1 MSVNN
6 LSLMSGATG
15 ITVTGGA
22 STNFVADGVLI
33 PSGVHVSVPAD
44 ADFRTRRGMIF
55 KAKMP
60 TLVNGE
66 YSKAKLSAIYVKPQ
80 ILASG
85 KVVFNLIRIERE
97 IHPEADAATSTEFNL
112 IGAQMLCDSEAANF
126 WAAGSLL

>member
-6 LSLMSGATG
+6 LSIMSGATG
-15 ITVTGGA
+15 IAVTGGT
-22 STNFVADGVLI
+22 STDYVADGIVI

-44 ADFRTRRGMIF
+44 ADFRTRRSMTF

-66 YSKAKLSAIYVKPQ
+66 YSKLKLSAVYVKPQ
-80 ILASG
+80 ILMSG

-97 IHPEADAATSTEFNL
+97 IHPELDLADATEFNL
-112 IGAQMLCDSEAANF
+112 VGAQMLCDPETTNF

>member
-6 LSLMSGATG
+6 LSIMSGATG

-22 STNFVADGVLI
+22 STNYVADGVVI

-44 ADFRTRRGMIF
+44 ADFRTRRGMTF

-80 ILASG
+80 ILLSG

-97 IHPEADAATSTEFNL
+97 IHPELDLAGATEFNL
-112 IGAQMLCDSEAANF
+112 VGAQMLCDPEATNF